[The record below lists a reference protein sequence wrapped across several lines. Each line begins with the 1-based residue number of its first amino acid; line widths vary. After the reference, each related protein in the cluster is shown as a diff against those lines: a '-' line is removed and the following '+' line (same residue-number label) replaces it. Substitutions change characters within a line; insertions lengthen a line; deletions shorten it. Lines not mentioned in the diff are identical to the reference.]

1 MNSKKLGM
9 IAAAALTVVAA
20 QANAADKKAVKAGE
34 ASVCASTCGAPP
46 SNNCG
51 GKVHEGIK
59 DEPAC
64 KAKNGTWM
72 SKAEFE
78 KKAAAAKAPE
88 AAKAHDH
95 AHPAP
100 AKK

>member
-9 IAAAALTVVAA
+9 IAAAALTVVTA
-20 QANAADKKAVKAGE
+20 QANAADKKAAVKAGE
-34 ASVCASTCGAPP
+34 AWVCESSCGAPP

-51 GKVHEGIK
+51 GKLHEGIK
-59 DEPAC
+59 DKAAC
-64 KAKNGTWM
+64 ETKKGAWIT
-72 SKAEFE
+72 KAEFD
-78 KKAAAAKAPE
+78 KKAAAKAPE
-88 AAKAHDH
+88 AANAHDH